1 MSTMNYESTMLG
13 FDGNNYLTT
22 GNQVDAGSTGYYN
35 HIAGNDDIAALIV
48 FDEQDSPKAS
58 YISAYVSTVL

>member
-1 MSTMNYESTMLG
+1 MSTMNYESTMLS

-22 GNQVDAGSTGYYN
+22 GNQVDTCSSGYYN
-35 HIAGNDDIAALIV
+35 QISGNDDISALIV

-58 YISAYVSTVL
+58 YILAYRSTII